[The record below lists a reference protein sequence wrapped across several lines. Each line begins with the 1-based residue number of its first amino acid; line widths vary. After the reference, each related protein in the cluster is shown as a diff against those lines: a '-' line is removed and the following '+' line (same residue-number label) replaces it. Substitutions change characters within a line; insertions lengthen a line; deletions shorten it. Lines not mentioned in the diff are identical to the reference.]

1 MPSDDDGRTASPAAS
16 GPRGPATPGGRL
28 EAEAVVKR
36 YGPVTA
42 LDGVT
47 LAVEGGECV
56 ALVGESGSGKT
67 TLLRCFN
74 RMIEPD
80 AGRVRVDGRDVRETD
95 VTGLRRSIGYVQQDG
110 GLMPHWT
117 VIRNAALVPWLRG
130 REDADARAG
139 EALELVGLPPAE
151 FADRW
156 PGELSGGQRQRVAI
170 ARALADHPSTLLMDE
185 PFGAL
190 DAITRVDLHDS
201 FLALRSRISAT
212 CVLVTHD
219 LAEAMKLADRVAVMR
234 RGRIEQA
241 AAPDVLAGR
250 PASDYVARLLEKA
263 GV

>member
-1 MPSDDDGRTASPAAS
+1 MPSDEGERTAPPELTDVGA
-16 GPRGPATPGGRL
+16 PATPGGRL
-28 EAEAVVKR
+28 EAAAVVKR

-42 LDGVT
+42 LDEVSLSVGP
-47 LAVEGGECV
+47 GECV

-80 AGRVRVDGRDVRETD
+80 AGVVRVEGRDVLDTD
-95 VTGLRRSIGYVQQDG
+95 PIRLRRSIGYVQQEG

-117 VIRNAALVPWLRG
+117 VARNAALVPWLQG
-130 REDADARAG
+130 RDDATARAG
-139 EALELVGLPPAE
+139 EALELVGLPHAE
-151 FADRW
+151 FGDRW
-156 PGELSGGQRQRVAI
+156 PARLSGGQRQRVAI
-170 ARALADHPSTLLMDE
+170 ARALADRPSILLMDE

-201 FLALRSRISAT
+201 FLALRSRIRAT

-219 LAEAMKLADRVAVMR
+219 LGEAMKLADRVAVMR
-234 RGRIEQA
+234 SGRIEQV
-241 AAPDVLAGR
+241 AAPVDLAER
-250 PASDYVARLLEKA
+250 PATAYVARLLEKA